1 LHMHLRAALPD
12 LKIQTILEK
21 HKEFDLKL
29 KENQKLKKPVA
40 KPVETGH
47 GIRVNVRDTDELNK
61 RIDQITNID
70 SSRGAVPG
78 MKPDEIRLAISE
90 NPSI

>member
-1 LHMHLRAALPD
+1 
-12 LKIQTILEK
+12 
-21 HKEFDLKL
+21 
-29 KENQKLKKPVA
+29 
-40 KPVETGH
+40 
-47 GIRVNVRDTDELNK
+47 VNVRDTDELNK